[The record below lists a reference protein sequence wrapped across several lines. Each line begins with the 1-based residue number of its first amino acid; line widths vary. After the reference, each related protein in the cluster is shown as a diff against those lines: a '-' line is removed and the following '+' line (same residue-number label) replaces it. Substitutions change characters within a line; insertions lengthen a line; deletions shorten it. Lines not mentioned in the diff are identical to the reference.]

1 MPDKIE
7 KMKDFFNKRADNY
20 DDHMKS
26 NVKDFNSFYSHIATE
41 IEKSDQPINILDIG
55 CGTGLEL
62 EYIFQKTPHAKLFC
76 LDLSEQMLNRLKEKY
91 SSKKDLIETS
101 VGSYLKK
108 SFGENKYD
116 YIVSVMTLHHLRYND
131 KLRLYKKI
139 YKALKDN
146 GKYIEGDYI
155 VDKTKEQSILKKVD
169 ENTDYKTNGDY
180 HLDLPFSIETQKQI
194 LAESRFRN
202 FNLIYKRD
210 EAAVY
215 SVLK

>member
-1 MPDKIE
+1 MSDKIE
-7 KMKDFFNKRADNY
+7 KMKDFFNKRAASYDN
-20 DDHMKS
+20 HMKS

-41 IEKSDQPINILDIG
+41 IKETDQPISILDIG

-62 EYIFQKTPHAKLFC
+62 EYIFQKTPHTKVSC
-76 LDLSEQMLNRLKEKY
+76 LDLSEQMLDRLKEKY
-91 SSKKDLIETS
+91 SSKKDQIETR
-101 VGSYLKK
+101 VGSYLEKT
-108 SFGENKYD
+108 FAENKYD

-131 KLRLYKKI
+131 KLKLYKKI
-139 YKALKDN
+139 FKALKDN

-155 VDKTKEQSILKKVD
+155 VDKTKEQSILKKAK
-169 ENTDYKTNGDY
+169 ENNDYKTNGDY

-194 LAESRFRN
+194 LAESGFRN
-202 FNLIYKRD
+202 FNLIYEKD